1 MNSVGDITQALTEIF
16 SLAVKEGGSDIHIKP
31 NNKVKIR
38 LHGSLVPVNGPVI
51 TAENSEKMVLSTMTD
66 TQQES
71 FIRNRELDYALVMPN
86 LGRFRVNAYYARGNV
101 GLVARLVKTDP
112 IPLSNLGVPDA
123 VRDLSAETNGLVLIT
138 GATGSG
144 KTTTLAGIID
154 YINKTR
160 SVNVVTIEDPIE
172 FLFEDDKASIIQR
185 ELYADTLSFAS
196 ALRSS
201 LRQDPDV
208 ILVGELRDKE
218 TVETALRAAET
229 GHLVLSTMHT
239 NSAGETLDRLLD
251 FFSASE
257 KSQIRGMLSTA
268 LRGVVCQR
276 LVKAI
281 NGGRQN
287 VVEVMINTGRIPD
300 AIAGVRDSDYTE
312 IIESA
317 HDKGMQ
323 SFEDHLER
331 LVGQGRITPATALRN
346 STRKKNLEMRLDFLK
361 R

>member
-1 MNSVGDITQALTEIF
+1 MVDITGVLAEIF
-16 SLAVKEGGSDIHIKP
+16 ALAVKEGGSDIHIKP
-31 NNKVKIR
+31 NNRVKIR
-38 LHGSLVPVNGPVI
+38 LHGSLVSVNGPI
-51 TAENSEKMVLSTMTD
+51 INAESSERMVLSTMTD
-66 TQQES
+66 TQKES
-71 FIRNRELDYALVMPN
+71 FVRNRELDYALVLPN
-86 LGRFRVNAYYARGNV
+86 LGRFRVNAYYARGDI

-112 IPLSNLGVPDA
+112 IPLSKLGVPDT
-123 VRDLSAETNGLVLIT
+123 VKTLSGEANGLILIT

-154 YINKTR
+154 DINR
-160 SVNVVTIEDPIE
+160 NRAVNVITIEDPIE
-172 FLFEDDKASIIQR
+172 FLFEDNKASIIQR

-196 ALRSS
+196 ALRSA

-239 NSAGETLDRLLD
+239 NSASETIDRLLD

-257 KSQIRGMLSTA
+257 KVQIRGMLSTT

-281 NGGRQN
+281 DGGRQN
-287 VVEVMINTGRIPD
+287 VVEIMVNKGRIPD
-300 AIAGVRDSDYTE
+300 AISGVRDSDYIE
-312 IIESA
+312 IIEAA

-331 LVGQGRITPATALRN
+331 LVDQGRITPATALKN
-346 STRKKNLEMRLDFLK
+346 STRKKNLEMRLDYLK